1 MPLSR
6 TCGRRSSVIVAAAVL
21 LGLTGLTTA
30 SSAGALLSP
39 STTIPVPPAT
49 EPRTQSSV
57 EVVRE
62 QRLTERLIE
71 LTVFSSVLQRETSL
85 RVLFPSGGRSPVGM
99 PVLWLF
105 HGGDDD
111 YRSWTDKGAAEE
123 ITHDLPLVVV
133 MPDSGPGGWYTDWR
147 TRSTSQGLQLWET
160 LHVHELRRFLEQRYR
175 TRSDRAG
182 RAAVGLSMGG
192 YGALHYATRHP
203 DLFGFAATFSGSV
216 DILHPGVSA
225 VADALSTNNGG
236 KPGDIWGNRIAH
248 EARWRANNPVD
259 LAENLRTVETQIR
272 TGNGQPGGPH
282 GGGPDVI
289 EMGVHQSSSNLHRR
303 LDELEIKHVW
313 QDRGPGAHDWPY
325 WQDDL
330 RATLP
335 RIVAAAAEARPA
347 PETVQHVAF
356 EPAYAV
362 WGWDVALHRPV
373 LEVSRLT
380 VDSAGF
386 KLLGTGR
393 GTVRTPGRFR
403 PGTKVTASITDVR
416 AGRASVTLLADA
428 DGRVAV
434 PVDLG
439 EPSMRD
445 QYPASSPATA
455 PAFGEVA
462 VELRQSGI
470 ALDSTGQT
478 AAPDGEAAQTAVSSH
493 VSAAGERLPATGG
506 SAALAGLALIGAA
519 AAALAKRCG
528 ATYDG
533 RTDR

>member
-6 TCGRRSSVIVAAAVL
+6 RCGRRSSVMVAAAVL

-30 SSAGALLSP
+30 SSAGALVSAG
-39 STTIPVPPAT
+39 TTIPVPPAT
-49 EPRTQSSV
+49 ETRTQSSV
-57 EVVRE
+57 EVLRE
-62 QRLTERLIE
+62 KRLTARLIE

-85 RVLFPSGGRSPVGM
+85 RVLLPSGGRSPVGM

-123 ITHDLPLVVV
+123 ITDGLPLVVV

-160 LHVHELRRFLEQRYR
+160 LHVHELRPFLEQRYR

-203 DLFGFAATFSGSV
+203 DLYGFAATFSGSV

-225 VADALSTNNGG
+225 VADALSTSNGG

-282 GGGPDVI
+282 GGGPDFI
-289 EMGVHQSSSNLHRR
+289 EMGVHQSSANLHRR
-303 LDELEIKHVW
+303 LDELEIEHLW
-313 QDRGPGAHDWPY
+313 RDRGPGAHDWPY

-335 RIVAAAAEARPA
+335 RIVAAAAAARPA
-347 PETVQHVAF
+347 PENVQHVAF
-356 EPAYAV
+356 EPAYTV
-362 WGWDVALHRPV
+362 WGWDVSLNRPV

-386 KLLGTGR
+386 QLLGTGR
-393 GTVRTPGRFR
+393 GTVRTPGRFA
-403 PGTKVTASITDVR
+403 PGTKVIASIADDR
-416 AGRASVTLLADA
+416 AERASLTLFADA
-428 DGRVAV
+428 DGRVTV

-455 PAFGEVA
+455 PAFAEAV
-462 VELRQSGI
+462 VELRPPGVEV
-470 ALDSTGQT
+470 DSAAPT
-478 AAPDGEAAQTAVSSH
+478 AAPAGEAANSSGSSR
-493 VSAAGERLPATGG
+493 VRAAGERLPATGG
-506 SAALAGLALIGAA
+506 SATLAGLALLGAA
-519 AAALAKRCG
+519 AAALTGRCG
-528 ATYDG
+528 AARNG
-533 RTDR
+533 RIDT